1 MEEGVLRNGRK
12 SIETFSLALWTP
24 LVRRDIIC
32 IKKTNSANFSIFFG
46 SIFDSG
52 EGTIE
57 EDEFTAVNLRG
68 DVTASE
74 CAEAFKHMS
83 KV

>member
-1 MEEGVLRNGRK
+1 MEEVVPKNGRK
-12 SIETFSLALWTP
+12 SIETSSLALWTP
-24 LVRRDIIC
+24 QVSREIIC
-32 IKKTNSANFSIFFG
+32 RKEIELNHFFQFSLHPF
-46 SIFDSG
+46 SG